1 MGIVSILLV
10 IIINFIFQ
18 TTLFQH
24 FRIFGVLP
32 NTTLIIVIVFAILWG
47 RKRGAM
53 VGFFSGALQDI
64 LFGTILGL
72 NALIYMLLGFSVG
85 SFENKIFKDNAI
97 TPIFFTVLGT
107 IFYHL
112 LYYLI
117 IYATQNKIDFAVIF
131 GKIIAIETVCN
142 SILSGFAY
150 NKLFHYL
157 YQSKIKIKIR

>member
-1 MGIVSILLV
+1 MGILSILLI

-18 TTLFQH
+18 TTLLQH

-32 NTTLIIVIVFAILWG
+32 NTTLIIVVVFAILWG
-47 RKRGAM
+47 RKRGAA

-64 LFGTILGL
+64 FFGTLLGM
-72 NALIYMLLGFSVG
+72 NALLYMLLGFSVG
-85 SFENKIFKDNAI
+85 SFENKIFKDNTI

-112 LYYLI
+112 LYYFI
-117 IYATQNKIDFAVIF
+117 MYVTQNKIDFIVLF
-131 GKIIAIETVCN
+131 GKIIAIEAVYN